1 MAEEEKKEVQKK
13 SEKCGCDC
21 RVFLISL
28 LTSIIVVLV
37 FHIGNK
43 AFRILCASCRAK
55 ARPAAC
61 CCMAPKCGRPGKPFC
76 GPKGFPGKP
85 FHGPKAIPGKC
96 DRGPA
101 SCPANMPKP
110 PAPAPAPAP
119 TK

>member
-13 SEKCGCDC
+13 SEKCCCDC

-28 LTSIIVVLV
+28 LTSIIVVLA

-61 CCMAPKCGRPGKPFC
+61 CCMAPKCGIPGKPLCGPKAFPGKPFC
-76 GPKGFPGKP
+76 GPKG
-85 FHGPKAIPGKC
+85 IPAKRVC
-96 DRGPA
+96 
-101 SCPANMPKP
+101 P

-119 TK
+119 AK